1 MLFDE
6 KFMPLIPEA
15 GIADLSM
22 EVNKYTRPNNKSYQ
36 GW

>member
-6 KFMPLIPEA
+6 KFMPLIPET
-15 GIADLSM
+15 GIADLSE
-22 EVNKYTRPNNKSYQ
+22 EVNKYIMPNNKSYQ